1 MAGGK
6 GERLD
11 PITRIFPKPLVPIK
25 DKTVLENIIENFIN
39 YGVRKFF
46 YA

>member
-6 GERLD
+6 GQRLD

-25 DKTVLENIIENFIN
+25 DKTALENIVDSFTKF
-39 YGVRKFF
+39 GVKKFF
-46 YA
+46 LW

>member
-6 GERLD
+6 GQRLD

-25 DKTVLENIIENFIN
+25 DKTALKILLIALLNLE
-39 YGVRKFF
+39 
-46 YA
+46 